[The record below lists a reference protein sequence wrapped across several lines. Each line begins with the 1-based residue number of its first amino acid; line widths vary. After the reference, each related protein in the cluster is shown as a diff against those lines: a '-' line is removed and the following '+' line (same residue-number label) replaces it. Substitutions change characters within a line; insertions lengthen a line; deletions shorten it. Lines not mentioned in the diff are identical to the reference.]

1 MSGSNLPYPTP
12 PAEVLSPREA
22 QSLGNRLEAAVSTG
36 AVRETPRV
44 DGLLDRLQVAAQMPS
59 QAQRDTAR
67 QAAAAATPSQAA
79 ANQQAQQQAQATARA
94 ARL

>member
-1 MSGSNLPYPTP
+1 MSGSNLPYPAP

-22 QSLGNRLEAAVSTG
+22 QSLSNRVETAVSTG

-59 QAQRDTAR
+59 QGQRDAAR
-67 QAAAAATPSQAA
+67 QATPATAPSQAG
-79 ANQQAQQQAQATARA
+79 ANRQGQQQELAAARA